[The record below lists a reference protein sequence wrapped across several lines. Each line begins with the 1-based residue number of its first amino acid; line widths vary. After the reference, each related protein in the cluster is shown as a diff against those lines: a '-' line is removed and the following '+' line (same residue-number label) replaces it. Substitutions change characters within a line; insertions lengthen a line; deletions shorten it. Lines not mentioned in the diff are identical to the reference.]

1 MLRPR
6 LLNHRRAAL
15 CLALVCLLTACVTR
29 AEYSTDPRIEGGV
42 VSLVPSVHE
51 WILVMGGASHIVA
64 RTEWDDD
71 PRLAHLPSVGG
82 ELTPSLEVLAELR
95 PGAVIMEE
103 VGAPADVRA
112 SVAALGIDVRLL
124 RLQTID
130 EVLVSIDSLGRW
142 LDLEA
147 QGTRVKALV
156 RSELQAVQDRLSGVE
171 RPTTMFVVWQS
182 PPIAAGAGPFVD
194 DIITLAGG
202 RNVFGDIT
210 GWPRVGIEE
219 VVDRDPDIVLWPV
232 GEASAKSLAEVR
244 RLPGWRE
251 VGAVR
256 RANIHFL
263 EASLF
268 ARPGPRIGEAARRL
282 AELLHPHRMTGTPVP
297 IGNDDA

>member
-1 MLRPR
+1 M
-6 LLNHRRAAL
+6 
-15 CLALVCLLTACVTR
+15 
-29 AEYSTDPRIEGGV
+29 
-42 VSLVPSVHE
+42 VPSVHE
-51 WILVMGGASHIVA
+51 WILAMGGASHIVA

-95 PGAVIMEE
+95 PGAVIVEE
-103 VGAPADVRA
+103 VGAPAGVRA
-112 SVAALGIDVRLL
+112 SVAALGIDVRPL
-124 RLQTID
+124 RLQTIND
-130 EVLVSIDSLGRW
+130 VLASIDSLGRW

-156 RSELQAVQDRLSGVE
+156 RSELQAVQDRLSGLE

-182 PPIAAGAGPFVD
+182 PPIAAGAGTFVD
-194 DIITLAGG
+194 EIITLAGG
-202 RNVFGDIT
+202 RNVFADLA
-210 GWPRVGIEE
+210 GWPRVGIEA

-232 GEASAKSLAEVR
+232 GEASANSLAEVR

-263 EASLF
+263 DASLF
-268 ARPGPRIGEAARRL
+268 SRPGPRIGEAARRL
-282 AELLHPHRMTGTPVP
+282 AELLHPDRMTGTPVA